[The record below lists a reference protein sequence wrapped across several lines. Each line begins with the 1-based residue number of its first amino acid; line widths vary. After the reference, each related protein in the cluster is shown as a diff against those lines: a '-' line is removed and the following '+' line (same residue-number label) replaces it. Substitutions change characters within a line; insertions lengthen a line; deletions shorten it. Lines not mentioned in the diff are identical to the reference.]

1 MRGSVP
7 QSLLPPSYLPP
18 PPPPSTQP
26 GPHAGAPAAA
36 APPAVPQYPPYPLY
50 AGTAAPSA
58 SSHPAQAPSAAGP
71 HAFLQA
77 QAQWAY
83 YMHSVAMFHQ
93 MQQHQ
98 SQQQQQHTVPTLYA
112 QPYQQAHQQPPAD
125 VGEPAT
131 TSDGDHGGDDVD
143 GDGSDAEP
151 GKPSRWARK
160 RAARRRRKMEAG
172 QLHGELSQFVG
183 GEGLPDANDS
193 GPHDGGDPPAAVLSS
208 SIDSQEAMRC
218 DTCDKSFSNERQMNE
233 HMRSHKKCSLCD
245 FVGTS
250 KVIAAHKEEEHLDDE
265 AASMYPK
272 VVLETPEDIEQ
283 WIKARKRNYPTDQ
296 NIQKKIEEQS
306 KRQKRGD
313 IIDVH
318 RKTLK
323 GSRGSDARRA
333 AETSERHDLGEPST
347 ETGGPSQFKTDEKP
361 VQAKKKQ
368 AKRDPVAPL
377 FHGAKRR
384 PLLNMM
390 LETDLKKDKNALLQC
405 IRFIVEN
412 NFFDDKAPAVTRP
425 RPQQAPQAI
434 GLEPGETASE
444 SEEDGS
450 NDDEQQQG
458 DEQRHDDDQQRED

>member
-296 NIQKKIEEQS
+296 NIQKK
-306 KRQKRGD
+306 
-313 IIDVH
+313 
-318 RKTLK
+318 
-323 GSRGSDARRA
+323 
-333 AETSERHDLGEPST
+333 
-347 ETGGPSQFKTDEKP
+347 FKTDEKP